1 MLNASLKKCFFIL
14 DQLEDTYTSN
24 LNPRKS
30 KKMETEWQQSFLGFE
45 TICGRSRTSQK
56 NHSVQTKDVPKA
68 TEFEDVKLTTLLEE
82 TCCGAK
88 AQRFKN

>member
-1 MLNASLKKCFFIL
+1 
-14 DQLEDTYTSN
+14 
-24 LNPRKS
+24 
-30 KKMETEWQQSFLGFE
+30 METEWQQSFLGFE
-45 TICGRSRTSQK
+45 TICGRPRTSQK

-68 TEFEDVKLTTLLEE
+68 AEFADVKLTTLLGE